1 MEFNHPDSLTALSA
15 IREIQEGSTQ
25 VTEPRDEQT
34 SRYRKILDS
43 ILTSLL
49 NDTEKDAEQTRPVLE
64 RLLECVQHCAQ
75 ALPVLFLPQES
86 SEPGSTEQCALR
98 FSESL
103 IGRLLVLLSI
113 PGLGELSGHCCRVI
127 ESLLTLYK
135 RHNMRLLHQFLDNL
149 LEVFVDVY
157 QFCVLNSGTE
167 MATCHFGVTLSFAGH
182 QNVKKSKAEQG
193 GIHISLPDGGRALL
207 LSLMKLLVFLA
218 DDMVAFGNGRR
229 LGRDRLVRSL
239 CGLLSADNSELVEA
253 SLEALNSFLRQYYLV
268 TENTET
274 EVLLSVMWLIH
285 FISTGSITLT
295 SSGTDRLVGFLKTVA
310 KIQVSPGASEEVLL
324 GLAKVMQNLAKHPT
338 LLNASA
344 QLFSKVST
352 DSGSCPPLD
361 SVLQELRDNLS
372 PLLEA
377 ADINIV
383 SSKTYVGVL
392 VMEVGKALAKLE
404 YEEENVRHST
414 VAKMLRDSFV
424 GIKLDRLLYIQD
436 TGLESLKKVA
446 VCLEALQMAVLRL
459 LQPSAISKLQNE
471 AKATAAEKATMRVQ
485 LNVSSERMVLALLKD
500 ALERRLD
507 DELLCEVF
515 HILVLLLRCQEVPS
529 ASDLS
534 EFLSRHCSSM
544 EHPIYFVDFCT
555 TGCCKFC
562 PYLHYR
568 DSAIIEKA
576 PEPNLVSW
584 VNCVRDLCCVLSGKA
599 NSFQAGDSWQQPNAV
614 CCFACEAECLSLIAT
629 ASDSKY
635 MSDCVLKLCTSRHS
649 SVREAMVSDLPSV
662 LCHIQLDDALI
673 ASLLDLLEDSDYVVR
688 MKFGNRPLKMLMSR
702 SDSSVRSTI
711 VSRLKHT
718 LNSAWQSENVRL
730 QDTLLTAVGCVGRD
744 ARDEDSQAFAL
755 LCLLQHILCR
765 TAGVADIAREQLV
778 ELAENLGSST
788 SILLKKFRPQ
798 VGKFLFDGMIK
809 ASQERGFSMNTF
821 LSNLIGIFGSTDVRN
836 FLISMLRFLLP
847 PLVLQAEPMCSR
859 LLKAFAKEIKSARRD
874 LLMTNFKH
882 IFPYLVCHASGN
894 QLATA
899 LSFVEAET
907 GLRIGNVLRFD
918 FQRILNELL
927 FHLGS
932 HYEQVHDGLL
942 VLAREDGF
950 RPIRST
956 KDLAEFLQPRLLGF
970 LTFFDL
976 QLVNKNIPDDKKK
989 EALRSLECILQLMG
1003 QQHVT
1008 ALRMKL
1014 MATLKLALR
1023 LSHGEFPSINS
1034 CVWSTFIHNLEPS
1047 STGPL
1052 LSQIT
1057 ATLLPLLK
1065 LDPEGAKNIFNFLF
1079 IDNREQHLSFFH
1091 DLHFISEVPGL
1102 EHVQQTVSTPDSQGE
1117 NNLSN
1122 ILSPCLHGIAHENL
1136 DVRVL
1141 ALGKLKKVLSA
1152 NQSKLAEHLLTRESV
1167 DPLVSKL
1174 IVQLLSGCREADSKV
1189 HVLLAECFGELG
1201 AIDPGRLELE
1211 LLNTEEAVAV
1221 HSGVDDK
1228 SFAVDLLQRLCRSY
1242 LAAEDSRV
1250 QDCSSYAIQEVLK
1263 IYNCNEIKSTLGR
1276 NLWKSFSPE
1285 VQEIF
1290 TPMLSSRYIMS
1301 NSASVEYPHPLFG
1314 TSYAQNFRDW
1324 LANWTLDLLDKLKE
1338 DKALKVFRACSLVFK
1353 NDSNLALFLL
1363 PRVLVC
1369 VLAVTDAAGREQVM
1383 TEVLAVLQHCEQ
1395 TDDNSGLLHLCS
1407 QTIFSILDYLAVR
1420 AKMFRNST
1428 APGTSSASPA
1438 VAVLSDEEASFVARI
1453 PQDLLARVS
1462 FNCQAYTRALF
1473 HLESYLHDHPERVQE
1488 NLQLLLKVYVALDE
1502 PDGVAGVAAVRN
1514 SRPSLEDQII
1524 EHQAMG
1530 KLQDALACYE
1540 RALRLPT
1547 SQASHHQGLLSCLLC
1562 LDQPS
1567 TALTHASGLLAER
1580 SDWLP
1585 DIIEYQAEAAW
1596 RLCNWDLL
1604 EKFLH
1609 TQDSIPQDS
1618 GNSWSSWG
1626 VATGRLLLSA
1636 YNLDEKSFLD
1646 SLAQARSHQ
1655 TSPLAAAAMEQEAY
1669 QRGYRYVS
1677 RMQIQ
1682 GASAKKHQRSPLLL
1696 EPLWNVRRALLSI
1709 ARKKHHD
1716 LEDVLQ
1722 TELAKCWLQS
1732 AKLAR
1737 KNGHLQ
1743 QAYSCL
1749 LETDGCELPD
1759 IFLEKAKWLW
1769 AKGERE
1775 RALAELHRGIERHFP
1790 GCTTDSGSS
1799 DSSSTPEERF
1809 ACAKARLLL
1818 ARYSEESAAV
1828 ESTRL
1833 AFLYKSAA
1841 RACSTWE
1848 DGLFHFAKYC
1858 DTMLPLNEKPE
1869 KKADTMVHVVRHYG
1883 ESLRYGCQHM
1893 YHSMP
1898 RMLSIWFDLGSQV
1911 AEMSHSRRPPAVL
1924 EKLEGYLKTMTD
1936 RALGLLL
1943 NQLPP
1948 YLFFTAMPQ
1957 LISRICHSHERV
1969 SAMLKEIIA
1978 RLLATYAP
1986 QAVWMMIAVS
1996 KSSYPMRVRRCQEVF
2011 QLARQQN
2018 PSLAKFLNDTLALCE
2033 RLLELCNRPVG
2044 ETNVLQISQHVKG
2057 FHEMLRGPSF
2067 SRILLPLQS
2076 ATSVSLPAAGT
2087 PRDHKPFPQ
2096 TPVHLVSIN
2105 DRVDVLSSLQ
2115 KPKKIS
2121 VKGSDGKTYAMMLKP
2136 KDDLRKDCRLME
2148 FNNLMNRYLKQSAEG
2163 LKRRL
2168 HIRTYNV
2175 VPLNEE
2181 CGLIEWIPDLQGYRL
2196 ILNRI
2201 YREKGLLVSSKEIK
2215 EMMPD
2220 LSTTVEK
2227 KLAIFKEKFLPRFPP
2242 VFYEWFHK
2250 NFPDPT
2256 AWYTARQ
2263 SYAQTV
2269 AVMSI
2274 VGFILGLGDRHG
2286 ENILFDASC
2295 GDAVHVDFNC
2305 LFNKGETF
2313 DWPEK
2318 VPFRLTHNM
2327 VDAMG
2332 PLGYEGVFRKACE
2345 VTLRIM
2351 RNETDALMSVL
2362 KPFVHDPL
2370 VEWSKAP
2377 KGARSHQSESGE
2389 IINEKALVNVNGIEQ
2404 RLKGVYRG
2412 RNKPAGPP
2420 LSVEGQVDSLIQE
2433 ATSEVNLCQMYV
2445 GWGAYL

>member
-1 MEFNHPDSLTALSA
+1 
-15 IREIQEGSTQ
+15 
-25 VTEPRDEQT
+25 
-34 SRYRKILDS
+34 
-43 ILTSLL
+43 
-49 NDTEKDAEQTRPVLE
+49 
-64 RLLECVQHCAQ
+64 
-75 ALPVLFLPQES
+75 
-86 SEPGSTEQCALR
+86 
-98 FSESL
+98 
-103 IGRLLVLLSI
+103 
-113 PGLGELSGHCCRVI
+113 
-127 ESLLTLYK
+127 
-135 RHNMRLLHQFLDNL
+135 
-149 LEVFVDVY
+149 
-157 QFCVLNSGTE
+157 
-167 MATCHFGVTLSFAGH
+167 
-182 QNVKKSKAEQG
+182 
-193 GIHISLPDGGRALL
+193 
-207 LSLMKLLVFLA
+207 
-218 DDMVAFGNGRR
+218 
-229 LGRDRLVRSL
+229 
-239 CGLLSADNSELVEA
+239 
-253 SLEALNSFLRQYYLV
+253 
-268 TENTET
+268 
-274 EVLLSVMWLIH
+274 
-285 FISTGSITLT
+285 
-295 SSGTDRLVGFLKTVA
+295 
-310 KIQVSPGASEEVLL
+310 
-324 GLAKVMQNLAKHPT
+324 
-338 LLNASA
+338 
-344 QLFSKVST
+344 
-352 DSGSCPPLD
+352 
-361 SVLQELRDNLS
+361 
-372 PLLEA
+372 
-377 ADINIV
+377 
-383 SSKTYVGVL
+383 
-392 VMEVGKALAKLE
+392 
-404 YEEENVRHST
+404 
-414 VAKMLRDSFV
+414 
-424 GIKLDRLLYIQD
+424 
-436 TGLESLKKVA
+436 
-446 VCLEALQMAVLRL
+446 
-459 LQPSAISKLQNE
+459 
-471 AKATAAEKATMRVQ
+471 
-485 LNVSSERMVLALLKD
+485 
-500 ALERRLD
+500 
-507 DELLCEVF
+507 
-515 HILVLLLRCQEVPS
+515 
-529 ASDLS
+529 
-534 EFLSRHCSSM
+534 
-544 EHPIYFVDFCT
+544 
-555 TGCCKFC
+555 
-562 PYLHYR
+562 
-568 DSAIIEKA
+568 
-576 PEPNLVSW
+576 
-584 VNCVRDLCCVLSGKA
+584 
-599 NSFQAGDSWQQPNAV
+599 
-614 CCFACEAECLSLIAT
+614 
-629 ASDSKY
+629 
-635 MSDCVLKLCTSRHS
+635 
-649 SVREAMVSDLPSV
+649 
-662 LCHIQLDDALI
+662 
-673 ASLLDLLEDSDYVVR
+673 
-688 MKFGNRPLKMLMSR
+688 
-702 SDSSVRSTI
+702 
-711 VSRLKHT
+711 
-718 LNSAWQSENVRL
+718 
-730 QDTLLTAVGCVGRD
+730 
-744 ARDEDSQAFAL
+744 
-755 LCLLQHILCR
+755 
-765 TAGVADIAREQLV
+765 
-778 ELAENLGSST
+778 
-788 SILLKKFRPQ
+788 
-798 VGKFLFDGMIK
+798 
-809 ASQERGFSMNTF
+809 
-821 LSNLIGIFGSTDVRN
+821 
-836 FLISMLRFLLP
+836 
-847 PLVLQAEPMCSR
+847 
-859 LLKAFAKEIKSARRD
+859 
-874 LLMTNFKH
+874 
-882 IFPYLVCHASGN
+882 
-894 QLATA
+894 
-899 LSFVEAET
+899 
-907 GLRIGNVLRFD
+907 
-918 FQRILNELL
+918 
-927 FHLGS
+927 
-932 HYEQVHDGLL
+932 
-942 VLAREDGF
+942 
-950 RPIRST
+950 
-956 KDLAEFLQPRLLGF
+956 
-970 LTFFDL
+970 
-976 QLVNKNIPDDKKK
+976 
-989 EALRSLECILQLMG
+989 
-1003 QQHVT
+1003 
-1008 ALRMKL
+1008 
-1014 MATLKLALR
+1014 
-1023 LSHGEFPSINS
+1023 
-1034 CVWSTFIHNLEPS
+1034 
-1047 STGPL
+1047 
-1052 LSQIT
+1052 
-1057 ATLLPLLK
+1057 
-1065 LDPEGAKNIFNFLF
+1065 
-1079 IDNREQHLSFFH
+1079 
-1091 DLHFISEVPGL
+1091 
-1102 EHVQQTVSTPDSQGE
+1102 
-1117 NNLSN
+1117 
-1122 ILSPCLHGIAHENL
+1122 
-1136 DVRVL
+1136 
-1141 ALGKLKKVLSA
+1141 
-1152 NQSKLAEHLLTRESV
+1152 
-1167 DPLVSKL
+1167 
-1174 IVQLLSGCREADSKV
+1174 
-1189 HVLLAECFGELG
+1189 
-1201 AIDPGRLELE
+1201 
-1211 LLNTEEAVAV
+1211 
-1221 HSGVDDK
+1221 
-1228 SFAVDLLQRLCRSY
+1228 
-1242 LAAEDSRV
+1242 
-1250 QDCSSYAIQEVLK
+1250 
-1263 IYNCNEIKSTLGR
+1263 
-1276 NLWKSFSPE
+1276 
-1285 VQEIF
+1285 
-1290 TPMLSSRYIMS
+1290 
-1301 NSASVEYPHPLFG
+1301 
-1314 TSYAQNFRDW
+1314 
-1324 LANWTLDLLDKLKE
+1324 
-1338 DKALKVFRACSLVFK
+1338 
-1353 NDSNLALFLL
+1353 
-1363 PRVLVC
+1363 
-1369 VLAVTDAAGREQVM
+1369 
-1383 TEVLAVLQHCEQ
+1383 
-1395 TDDNSGLLHLCS
+1395 
-1407 QTIFSILDYLAVR
+1407 
-1420 AKMFRNST
+1420 MFRNST

-1609 TQDSIPQDS
+1609 TQVCLLLLACFRSYRVLLLWALFKVDFLRFCRTRIPQDS

-1636 YNLDEKSFLD
+1636 YSLDEKSFLD

-1677 RMQIQ
+1677 RLHILTEVEQ
-1682 GASAKKHQRSPLLL
+1682 GFRVLLDMESGNSREDKQVQLTSLLEVWKAREDLVQRSPLLL

-1790 GCTTDSGSS
+1790 GCTTDSGS
-1799 DSSSTPEERF
+1799 T
-1809 ACAKARLLL
+1809 
-1818 ARYSEESAAV
+1818 
-1828 ESTRL
+1828 
-1833 AFLYKSAA
+1833 

-2181 CGLIEWIPDLQGYRL
+2181 SP
-2196 ILNRI
+2196 
-2201 YREKGLLVSSKEIK
+2201 LLRRNWPYSRKSS
-2215 EMMPD
+2215 
-2220 LSTTVEK
+2220 
-2227 KLAIFKEKFLPRFPP
+2227 FLDSPP